1 MRQNVKVLPLE
12 IQKRIQEI
20 KRLPKRRRAVVFKAA
35 SEFEESASA
44 RKKFAAYVRVITNAE
59 QAALKMRIVVD

>member
-1 MRQNVKVLPLE
+1 MRQNIKVLPLE

-20 KRLPKRRRAVVFKAA
+20 KRRPKKRRAVLFKATD
-35 SEFEESASA
+35 EFEESASA
-44 RKKFAAYVRVITNAE
+44 RRKFAAFVKATTTAE

>member
-20 KRLPKRRRAVVFKAA
+20 KRLPKKRRAVVFKATD
-35 SEFEESASA
+35 EFKESASA
-44 RKKFAAYVRVITNAE
+44 RRRFATYVRVIANAE
-59 QAALKMRIVVD
+59 RAALKMRIVVD